1 MRVDHSWRVGKVPQ
15 MGREPAPGLPPRAG
29 ASQTA
34 SSGHGDFEAIKHHF
48 FTGNADRYGSFG
60 DMLHVLFK
68 V

>member
-1 MRVDHSWRVGKVPQ
+1 MRVGHSWRAGKMPQ
-15 MGREPAPGLPPRAG
+15 MGRELAPALPPRAG
-29 ASQTA
+29 ATSAA
-34 SSGHGDFEAIKHHF
+34 SGEHVDVEAIKHHF